1 MSIVNECMVVNLQ
14 LGTWV
19 GQRLDKAAS
28 QRVVEEA
35 NAAAGAARVNKHLI
49 SDEAM
54 KAIKQAQNAVRT
66 HFYTGTLPW
75 KDNGDRVLSRK
86 AYMRF
91 IQRHEELT
99 TAFYTA
105 VDEFCTKVYP
115 AEREKAEFRMGEL
128 FNPDDYPSARA
139 IRQRFYVHLDIDPV
153 AEAGD
158 FRVQMDAGHADAIK
172 ASIEQALT
180 DRVGRAMG
188 HVWDRLAEVLGNFAE
203 RTKSGDG
210 IRVELVQNLREIV
223 DLLPEMNITND
234 AQLEGIRQQIEKRL
248 IGYEAADLRK
258 DDTARAK
265 AAKDAQAIMDQ
276 MKGFM
281 NAWGTAA

>member
-14 LGTWV
+14 LGVWV

-35 NAAAGAARVNKHLI
+35 NAVAGAARVNKHLI

-54 KAIKQAQNAVRT
+54 KAIKTAQNAVRT
-66 HFYTGTLPW
+66 HFYNGTLPW

-91 IQRHEELT
+91 IQKHEELAQ
-99 TAFYTA
+99 AFYAA

-115 AEREKAEFRMGEL
+115 SEREKAEFRMGEL
-128 FNPDDYPSARA
+128 FNPDDYPSASA
-139 IRQRFYVHLDIDPV
+139 IRQRFYVNLDIDPV

-158 FRVQMDAGHADAIK
+158 FRVQMDAKHADAIK
-172 ASIEQALT
+172 ASIEAALQE
-180 DRVGRAMG
+180 RVGKAMS
-188 HVWDRLAEVLGNFAE
+188 HVWERLSDVLSNFAD
-203 RTKSGDG
+203 RTKSGAG
-210 IRVELVQNLREIV
+210 IRIEMVQNLREVV
-223 DLLPEMNITND
+223 DMLPEMNITND
-234 AQLEGIRQQIEKRL
+234 AQLEAIRQQISDKL
-248 IGYEAADLRK
+248 VGYEAADLRT

-265 AAKDAQAIMDQ
+265 AAKDAQKIMDQ

-281 NAWGTAA
+281 NAWGAAA